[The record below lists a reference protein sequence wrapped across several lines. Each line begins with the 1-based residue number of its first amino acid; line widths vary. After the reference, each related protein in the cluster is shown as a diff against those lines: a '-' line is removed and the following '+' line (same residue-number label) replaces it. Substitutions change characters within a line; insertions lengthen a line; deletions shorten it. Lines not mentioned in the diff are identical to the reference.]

1 MKQRSQGQGKWINT
15 IRYIVE
21 DLLSIKASMADKQV
35 KALLDLI
42 LSRDSKGGI
51 VTSIEGFYV
60 DKKLVLIDGIDP
72 GHFESL
78 ICVHPYNGTVRIL
91 RLSKSDRRSNGSPLK
106 PDEATRRLLT
116 HSRAKD

>member
-1 MKQRSQGQGKWINT
+1 MKQRSRGQGKWVNT

-35 KALLDLI
+35 KVLLDLI
-42 LSRDSKGGI
+42 LSRDLKGGV

-72 GHFESL
+72 QHFESL
-78 ICVHPYNGTVRIL
+78 ICVHPHNGTIQIL
-91 RLSKSDRRSNGSPLK
+91 RLSKGNRRSNRKINEVG
-106 PDEATRRLLT
+106 RFLT
-116 HSRAKD
+116 HSRARD